1 MTATTTIKAAYYGTD
16 TAGRPT
22 VMVTKDYRSADNPGW
37 SRSET
42 MRFIHANTVEEA
54 AALAA
59 SLKASGE
66 VQIVRAL

>member
-1 MTATTTIKAAYYGTD
+1 MNAIKVAYYGTD
-16 TAGRPT
+16 MAGRPT

-42 MRFIHANTVEEA
+42 VRFLHADTIKA
-54 AALAA
+54 AASLAA

-66 VQIVRAL
+66 VQLTRAL

>member
-1 MTATTTIKAAYYGTD
+1 MNTIKVAYYGTD
-16 TAGRPT
+16 TTGRPT
-22 VMVTKDYRSADNPGW
+22 VMIAKDYRSADNPGW

-42 MRFIHANTVEEA
+42 VRFIHADTIEKA

-66 VQIVRAL
+66 VQLTRAL